1 LLQHAKNTVDWY
13 PWSEEAFEKASKENK
28 PIFLS
33 IGYSTYHWCHVM
45 AHESFKEVYLWMKK
59 VLIAYFSLTGKTEM
73 MAQYVAEGIRF
84 SGNEAVTKKISD
96 IKTADD
102 LNNYDGYIF
111 GSPTYHR
118 DMAEPMK
125 TFLFLAKKAN
135 LEGKLAGAFGSYTHS
150 GDAPAIIFD
159 TMQYVYIMEPF
170 ELGSF
175 NLKEAVIEMS
185 EGMRSCQDYGRVFGE
200 KLGS

>member
-1 LLQHAKNTVDWY
+1 M
-13 PWSEEAFEKASKENK
+13 KA
-28 PIFLS
+28 
-33 IGYSTYHWCHVM
+33 
-45 AHESFKEVYLWMKK
+45 
-59 VLIAYFSLTGKTEM
+59 LIAYFSLTGKTEK
-73 MAQYVAEGIRF
+73 MAEYIAEGVRF
-84 SGNEAVTKKISD
+84 SGQQAVVKKISD
-96 IKTADD
+96 IKSAND
-102 LNNYDGYIF
+102 LVGYDGYVF

-150 GDAPAIIFD
+150 GDAPAVIFD
-159 TMQYVYIMEPF
+159 TMQYVYKMEPF

-175 NLKEAVIEMS
+175 NLKEEVVETS
-185 EGMRSCQDYGRVFGE
+185 EGMHSCQDYGKVFGQ